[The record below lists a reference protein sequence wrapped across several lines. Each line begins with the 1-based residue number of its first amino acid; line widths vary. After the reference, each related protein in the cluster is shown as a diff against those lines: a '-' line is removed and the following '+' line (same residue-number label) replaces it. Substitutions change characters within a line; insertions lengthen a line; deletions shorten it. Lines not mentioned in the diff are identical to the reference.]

1 VTVFRYVR
9 RVAIAALVA
18 LAALVAAGCGGA
30 DDTPAGGSAAA
41 SSGKG
46 STRLSLVAYSTPQ
59 VVYDEAIP
67 AFKKTQAGKEV
78 GFTESYGPS
87 GDQSRAV
94 ESGLAADIVAFSLE
108 PDITRLVKDGIVS
121 ANWKDAPHEGIVSDS
136 VVVFVVRKGN
146 PKNIHTW
153 DDLLEPGIE
162 VVTPNPFQSGGARWN
177 LLAAYGANGALNGDP
192 NAGLDYVREL
202 ITKHVKVQDKS
213 ARDALHTFTGGEGDV
228 MLAYENEAITAQQKG
243 EDIDHVIPQD
253 TLLIET
259 PIAVTMK
266 SKNPEAAK
274 AFVDYLWSPAG
285 QRTFAKHGYR
295 PVDKAV
301 FNEFKSDFPTP
312 KALFTVAGLDGWT
325 KLNDELFDPDK
336 GQVAKIEEAAG
347 VSTAK

>member
-1 VTVFRYVR
+1 MT
-9 RVAIAALVA
+9 ALVHVRLFAVAA
-18 LAALVAAGCGGA
+18 LAAVLMAGCGGA
-30 DDTPAGGSAAA
+30 DDRPGGGGSASA

-46 STRLSLVAYSTPQ
+46 STRLALVAYSTPQ

-67 AFKKTQAGKEV
+67 GFRKTPAGKDV
-78 GFTESYGPS
+78 GFTESYGGS

-108 PDITRLVKDGIVS
+108 PDITRLVKDGIVAAS
-121 ANWKDAPHEGIVSDS
+121 WKDAGHDGIVSDS

-146 PKNIHTW
+146 PKTIQTW

-177 LLAAYGANGALNGDP
+177 LLAAYGANGALNREP
-192 NAGLDYVREL
+192 NAGLDYLREL

-213 ARDALHTFTGGEGDV
+213 ARDALHTFMGGEGDV

-243 EDIDHVIPQD
+243 EDVDYVIPRD

-259 PIAVTMK
+259 PIAVTEK
-266 SKNPEAAK
+266 SKHPAAAK

-295 PVDKAV
+295 PVDKV
-301 FNEFKSDFPTP
+301 VLDEFKSDFPTP
-312 KALFTVAGLDGWT
+312 KGLFTVAQLGGWS
-325 KLNDELFDPDK
+325 KIDDELFDPDN

>member
-1 VTVFRYVR
+1 MHVR
-9 RVAIAALVA
+9 RFAVAAVA
-18 LAALVAAGCGGA
+18 GVVMAGCGGA
-30 DDTPAGGSAAA
+30 DDTPGGGSAAA

-67 AFKKTQAGKEV
+67 AFKKTQAGEDV

-108 PDITRLVKDGIVS
+108 PDISRLVEDGIV
-121 ANWKDAPHEGIVSDS
+121 AGDWKDAAHEGIVSDS
-136 VVVFVVRKGN
+136 IVVFVVRKRN
-146 PKNIHTW
+146 PENIHTW
-153 DDLLEPGIE
+153 DDLLGPGIE

-177 LLAAYGANGALNGDP
+177 LLAAYGAKGALKGAP
-192 NAGLDYVREL
+192 KAGLDYLRKL
-202 ITKHVKVQDKS
+202 ITEHVRVQDKS
-213 ARDALHTFTGGEGDV
+213 ARDASHTFTSGEGDV

-243 EDIDHVIPQD
+243 EDLDYVIPQD

-259 PIAVTMK
+259 PIAVTTK
-266 SKNPEAAK
+266 SKRPEAAK
-274 AFVDYLWSPAG
+274 AFLDYLWSPAG
-285 QRTFAKHGYR
+285 QRTFAEHGYR
-295 PVDKAV
+295 PVDTAV
-301 FNEFKSDFPTP
+301 FDEFRSDFPTP
-312 KALFTVAGLDGWT
+312 KGLFTVARLGGWS
-325 KLNDELFDPDK
+325 KLNDELFDPVE